1 MDKLLLIGS
10 EDQKLSKFL
19 VKLGYEVLLPE
30 PASPICEVLEKKF
43 FDLVL
48 IESGKDHL
56 AVQLCEFLR
65 KLKSSNSVPI
75 VCVTGDALER
85 VELKRMQLDKFEL
98 IEAPYSIGGLAAR
111 IATQLRLAKI
121 SGADE
126 RTASLVEM
134 NAALRDL
141 NGRFTKEVEEARQIQ
156 ESLLPET
163 LPVDSRY
170 AVAASYQ
177 PLTEVG
183 GDWYY
188 VNVGPSGKVTLQI
201 ADVTGHGLSAALIGS
216 MTKLALSAAA
226 RELPHELLG
235 EMNRL
240 MSPQL
245 PAGRFVTVSSC
256 LYDPVNGEVHV
267 ARAGHPP
274 AFVLHRASGK
284 VEQLKGSGFPLGFC
298 PDTEYSVETSRL
310 EVGDALVLITDGISE
325 ASNRNNEL
333 YGFERLSAAFSA
345 TKPQATAAQL
355 IEEILGDFDRFRDNR
370 MLKDDVTIVAL
381 KRLK

>member
-1 MDKLLLIGS
+1 MDRLLVIGS
-10 EDQKLSKFL
+10 EDQKLNKFL
-19 VKLGYEVLLPE
+19 IKLGYEVLVPE
-30 PASPICEVLEKKF
+30 PAMPICDVLEKKF

-65 KLKSSNSVPI
+65 KLKSSGTIPI

-85 VELKRMQLDKFEL
+85 VELKKMHLEKFEL
-98 IEAPYSIGGLAAR
+98 IEAPYSIGNLAAR
-111 IATQLRLAKI
+111 VATQLRLAKT
-121 SGADE
+121 SGQDE

-141 NGRFTKEVEEARQIQ
+141 NARFTKEVEEARQIQ
-156 ESLLPET
+156 ESLLPES
-163 LPVDSRY
+163 LPVDARY
-170 AVAASYQ
+170 AIAASYQ

-183 GDWYY
+183 GDWYFI
-188 VNVGPSGKVTLQI
+188 NVGASGKITLQI

-216 MTKLALSAAA
+216 MSKLALAAAA

-256 LYDPVNGEVHV
+256 LYDPATGEVDF

-274 AFVLHRASGK
+274 AFVLHRGTGQ

-298 PDTEYSVETSRL
+298 PDGEYSPVKAKMEI
-310 EVGDALVLITDGISE
+310 GDVLVLITDGISE

-333 YGFERLSAAFSA
+333 YGFDRLSAALAA
-345 TKPQATAAQL
+345 TKPAATAAQVL
-355 IEEILGDFDRFRDNR
+355 EEILGDFDRFRDQR

-381 KRLK
+381 KRVK